1 MATKPSNKKKK
12 KAYRSKLE
20 ANFAYKL
27 EEDVIGFSY
36 EPYSIPYSIA
46 EERRYYPDFIIL
58 ANGIIIET
66 KGYFKP
72 ADRKKHLRIKEQ
84 YPDLDIRFV
93 FGNKK
98 NKINKNSKTTY
109 EDWCNNN
116 GFKCCDQKDTQTIWD
131 WAHEVGKK
139 QQHERAK
146 RKRKPK

>member
-1 MATKPSNKKKK
+1 MATKPRKKKK
-12 KAYRSKLE
+12 NAYRSKLE
-20 ANFAYKL
+20 ATFAYKL
-27 EEDVIGFSY
+27 EEGIIEFAY
-36 EPYSIPYSIA
+36 EPYSIPYSVV
-46 EERRYYPDFIIL
+46 EERKYYPDFIIL
-58 ANGIIIET
+58 SNGIVIET

-109 EDWCNNN
+109 EDWCNTH
-116 GFKCCDQKDTQTIWD
+116 GFKCCDYNDTRTIWD
-131 WAHEVGKK
+131 WAHEVGKR
-139 QQHERAK
+139 QQHERTE